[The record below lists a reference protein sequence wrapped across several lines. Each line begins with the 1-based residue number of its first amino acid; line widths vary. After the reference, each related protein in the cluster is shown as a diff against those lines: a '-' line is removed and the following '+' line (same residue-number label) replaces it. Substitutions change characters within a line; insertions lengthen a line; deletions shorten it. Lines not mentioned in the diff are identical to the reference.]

1 MKALVIDDSRA
12 TRRLITRLLTKF
24 GFEAHDEPL
33 ATTALAH
40 LNAGHEYDIA
50 LVDVNMP
57 EMNGIE
63 FVRAVRQDTKW
74 DQMFLFMVTSDS
86 SETRMVEAIEA
97 GADEYFLKP
106 VREDA
111 LKSKLELLGFEF
123 E

>member
-1 MKALVIDDSRA
+1 MKALVIDDSRGA
-12 TRRLITRLLTKF
+12 RKLVSRVLLGL
-24 GFEAHDEPL
+24 GFTVHDEPL
-33 ATTALAH
+33 ATLALAH
-40 LNAGHEYDIA
+40 IKEGHEYDIA

-63 FVRAVRQDTKW
+63 FVREVRSNPNW

-86 SETRMVEAIEA
+86 SETRMIEAMEA

-106 VREDA
+106 VKADA
-111 LKSKLELLGFEF
+111 LQSKLELLGFEF

>member
-24 GFEAHDEPL
+24 GFETHDEPL

-40 LNAGHEYDIA
+40 LNADHEYDIA

-63 FVRAVRQDTKW
+63 FVRAVRQEPKW

-86 SETRMVEAIEA
+86 SEGRMIEAMEA

>member
-1 MKALVIDDSRA
+1 MKALVIDDSTGARKLVA
-12 TRRLITRLLTKF
+12 RVLHSL
-24 GFEAHDEPL
+24 GFVVHDEPL
-33 ATTALAH
+33 ATTALVH
-40 LNAGHEYDIA
+40 LQQGNEYDIA

-63 FVRAVRQDTKW
+63 FVRAVRANSNW

-86 SETRMVEAIEA
+86 SETRMIEAMEA

-106 VREDA
+106 VKSDA
-111 LKSKLELLGFEF
+111 LQSKLELLGFQF

>member
-24 GFEAHDEPL
+24 GFETHDEPL

-40 LNAGHEYDIA
+40 LNDGHEYDIA

-63 FVRAVRQDTKW
+63 FVRTVREDSKW

-86 SETRMVEAIEA
+86 SESRMMEAMEA

>member
-24 GFEAHDEPL
+24 GFETHDEPL

-40 LNAGHEYDIA
+40 LNDGHEYDIA

-63 FVRAVRQDTKW
+63 FVRTVREDSKW

-86 SETRMVEAIEA
+86 SESRMMEAMDA

>member
-12 TRRLITRLLTKF
+12 TRRLIRRLLSKF
-24 GFEAHDEPL
+24 GFTVHDEPL
-33 ATTALAH
+33 ATTSLVH
-40 LNAGHEYDIA
+40 LKEGNEYDIA
-50 LVDVNMP
+50 LVDINMP

-63 FVRAVRQDTKW
+63 FVREVRADSRW

-86 SETRMVEAIEA
+86 SEGRMIEAMEA

-106 VREDA
+106 VHEIA
-111 LKSKLELLGFEF
+111 LKQKLELLGFEF